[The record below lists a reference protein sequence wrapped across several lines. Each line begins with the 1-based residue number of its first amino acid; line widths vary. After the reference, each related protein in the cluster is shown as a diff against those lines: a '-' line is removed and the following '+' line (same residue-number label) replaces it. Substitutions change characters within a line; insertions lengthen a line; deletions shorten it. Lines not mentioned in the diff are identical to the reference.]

1 MEPRTLERFSET
13 MPDEELEP
21 QLLTP
26 YTLER
31 KAGCYVML
39 KNVEGLLRMLVFQG
53 LEWPGEQS
61 VCVAD
66 LLFTREQFQ
75 EMMRVMRIPG
85 L

>member
-1 MEPRTLERFSET
+1 MEPRTLERFSEA
-13 MPDEELEP
+13 MADEELEP
-21 QLLTP
+21 QMLTP

-39 KNVEGLLRMLVFQG
+39 KNVEGLLRMLVLQG
-53 LEWPGEQS
+53 PEWPGEKS
-61 VCVAD
+61 VCIAD

-75 EMMRVMRIPG
+75 EMMRVMGIPG